1 MDKKEII
8 YPRGWSFRII
18 GTDKEK
24 MLGDIAL
31 VMGER
36 KHELK
41 NGNKKGKYIS
51 LNLKLTVD
59 SEEDRNALFTALKNS
74 DSVTMIL

>member
-18 GTDKEK
+18 GMDKGD
-24 MLGDIAL
+24 MLRDIASI
-31 VMGER
+31 MAER

-41 NGNKKGKYIS
+41 EGNKKGKYMS
-51 LNLKLTVD
+51 LNVKLTVM
-59 SEEDRNALFTALKNS
+59 SEEDRNSLFTALKGAE
-74 DSVTMIL
+74 SVTMVL

>member
-8 YPRGWSFRII
+8 YPRGWAFRII
-18 GTDKEK
+18 GMDRKQ
-24 MLGDIAL
+24 MLNDIAL

-41 NGNKKGKYIS
+41 DGNKKGKYIS
-51 LNLKLTVD
+51 TR
-59 SEEDRNALFTALKNS
+59 S
-74 DSVTMIL
+74 